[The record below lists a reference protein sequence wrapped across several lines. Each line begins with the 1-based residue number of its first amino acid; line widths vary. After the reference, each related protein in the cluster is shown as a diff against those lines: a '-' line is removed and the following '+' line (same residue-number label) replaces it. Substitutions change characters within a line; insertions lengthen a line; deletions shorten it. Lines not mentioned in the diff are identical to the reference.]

1 MEAVYLQDR
10 YVFCLQHSPTAIKNY
25 QGHGREQSNE
35 GEGEGEGVEQ
45 FNFARDLK
53 LNTQNTATRT
63 WEFAYF
69 CFFHSPRAIFF
80 TISIGF
86 YPLASASENCALD
99 GTSQGNRITPE
110 SLDELCKD
118 VSGYATAANQKEQP
132 ELSPA
137 LATVTSISKSLPTAT
152 TTGAVSSPTATQSGA
167 EAAKAFGLGRVVVS
181 LVAMVLA
188 TAAAL

>member
-1 MEAVYLQDR
+1 MTRTALLPLLFIAALALFSQVHAQTKPE
-10 YVFCLQHSPTAIKNY
+10 CSPLHELYKAW
-25 QGHGREQSNE
+25 
-35 GEGEGEGVEQ
+35 V
-45 FNFARDLK
+45 APC
-53 LNTQNTATRT
+53 TQNNTVIPNADSDPAWKPCICKT
-63 WEFAYF
+63 
-69 CFFHSPRAIFF
+69 
-80 TISIGF
+80 GF